1 MVPTASSQP
10 SRRAQ
15 TRWQDKIVAACWLP
29 FRLLFDLWVYFT
41 PTYAEKWGFLASS
54 QSRRRAHQP
63 LPPSFLVVAL
73 VTASVLGFALFAL
86 RTMPPVT
93 SRLVLVA
100 AFGFSF
106 QRFLRAKN

>member
-1 MVPTASSQP
+1 MVPTESSQTN
-10 SRRAQ
+10 RRTQ
-15 TRWQDKIVAACWLP
+15 PCRQDKIVAACWLP
-29 FRLLFDLWVYFT
+29 FSLLFDLWVYFT
-41 PTYAEKWGFLASS
+41 PTYAEKWGFLEPS
-54 QSRRRAHQP
+54 QIRRRSHHP
-63 LPPSFLVVAL
+63 LHHAFLMVAL

-106 QRFLRAKN
+106 RQFLRAKN

>member
-1 MVPTASSQP
+1 MVPTASSQRN
-10 SRRAQ
+10 RRAQ

-41 PTYAEKWGFLASS
+41 PTYAEKWGFLAPS
-54 QSRRRAHQP
+54 QSRRRAHHP
-63 LPPSFLVVAL
+63 LHSFLMVAL
-73 VTASVLGFALFAL
+73 ITASVLGFALFAL

-106 QRFLRAKN
+106 RQFLRAKN